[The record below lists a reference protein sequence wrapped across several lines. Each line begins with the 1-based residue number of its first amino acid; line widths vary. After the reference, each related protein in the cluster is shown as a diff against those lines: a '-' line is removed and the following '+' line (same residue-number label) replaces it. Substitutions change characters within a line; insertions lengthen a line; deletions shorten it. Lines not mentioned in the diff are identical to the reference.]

1 MSRVRPQGS
10 LAEQTFAS
18 SASTSAIM
26 QTGSDEQRIAP
37 CPIFSGRSTAFLLIA
52 RKRFL
57 SDTPQPGKIPRH
69 GFAASN
75 IPVDQRALFSTA
87 RRFSCL
93 INVKEDPSISFRNW
107 APHLIRN
114 GLQWKDAP
122 AGYRPH
128 KMLYKLFIRWSLT
141 CVFGAASSQTLRGEG
156 SKPECI
162 MIDATHLKVHRTAA
176 SLLKRGCPPS
186 YRANQRRCKPETA
199 HHLQW

>member
-1 MSRVRPQGS
+1 MLQ
-10 LAEQTFAS
+10 A
-18 SASTSAIM
+18 
-26 QTGSDEQRIAP
+26 GSDEQRIVP

-52 RKRFL
+52 SQRFL
-57 SDTPQPGKIPRH
+57 SGTPQPGKNPRH

-75 IPVDQRALFSTA
+75 IPVDQRALFSTT

-93 INVKEDPSISFRNW
+93 INVKEDPAISFRNW

-128 KMLYKLFIRWSLT
+128 KTLYSRLLHWSLT
-141 CVFGAASSQTLRGEG
+141 GVFGAASWPTLRGEG

-162 MIDATHLKVHRTAA
+162 MIDATHLKAHRTAA
-176 SLLKRGCPPS
+176 ILLKKGYSPS
-186 YRANQRRCKPETA
+186 YRANQRRAEPETA
-199 HHLQW
+199 HRLRW